1 MSFRVDIKDGALLL
15 KIAGDMTT
23 HSLQG
28 IKEAVA
34 EGILKA
40 DRVELDLSGVE
51 DMDSAGF
58 QLMYAIKK
66 HADSRQLELN
76 LKACSSAVMTYMR
89 SYNML
94 DQFGIDTPAPEGVS
108 WTRYLG

>member
-1 MSFRVDIKDGALLL
+1 MSFEVEIKDGALLL

-34 EGILKA
+34 DGILKA
-40 DRVELDLSGVE
+40 DRLELDLSGVE

-66 HADSRQLELN
+66 HAKSRQLEWN
-76 LKACSSAVMTYMR
+76 LKACSSAVMTYLR

-94 DQFGIDTPAPEGVS
+94 EQFGMEGQ
-108 WTRYLG
+108 